1 MTRELIKTHTKVG
14 KSQWPPPRRPAYGGR
29 PLGYPGLLRSTGH
42 VAPRPLPGGH
52 LLRPLFVV
60 ALFSFLL
67 LTPHHSFGYIN
78 YTLENGVSRIPS
90 NSIIEIEYEGE
101 NIWIGTGEGLAV
113 SSDDGDTWVKYDSSN
128 GLNATSV
135 SAVVAA
141 PGLVWV
147 ATSGYEIVDGD
158 LIPIG
163 EGLNKGIISPDA
175 VVWSSHNPEQ
185 ATWYGKIVYDLA
197 LLDTAIYAACFYG
210 GLIRSTD
217 GGTTFENIF
226 PDSAAEYDYANEI
239 YADENNRFFS
249 VMIDTLSP
257 DTVFVYGGTAEG
269 INKFVYTTS
278 MGVPDTVFHYY
289 RGDSLVPVEAQLPG
303 NFVVAL
309 GVHRHGGNKIIW
321 AGCRPASAGGSF
333 AIAKSA
339 DGGQT
344 WQDISPDPFPDP
356 ECWNFSFQQDSVV
369 WAATGDG
376 LHRSYDLGANWET
389 FTYMRDTENP
399 NVFLEGNSFYSVEV
413 VGDTVWAGG
422 SDGLVKTTDG
432 GITWRVYRAY
442 IPIGDP
448 RVGKSYA
455 YPVPFST
462 RRGDGIVRIHYK
474 PESNTSVTIKI
485 YDFALDLVK
494 TVVNGKPVSAG
505 VEYDDDFWDGYN
517 GEGEEVANG
526 VYFYSIDMD
535 EGTQLWGKLVLLK

>member
-1 MTRELIKTHTKVG
+1 
-14 KSQWPPPRRPAYGGR
+14 
-29 PLGYPGLLRSTGH
+29 
-42 VAPRPLPGGH
+42 
-52 LLRPLFVV
+52 V

-67 LTPHHSFGYIN
+67 LTPHHSLGYIN
-78 YTLENGVSRIPS
+78 YTLENGVPRIPS
-90 NSIIEIEYEGE
+90 NSIIEVKYDGE
-101 NIWIGTGEGLAV
+101 NVWIGTGEGLAI
-113 SSDDGDTWVKYDSSN
+113 SSDDGETWVKYDSSN

-135 SAVVAA
+135 SAVAA
-141 PGLVWV
+141 AESLVWV
-147 ATSGYEIVDGD
+147 TTSGYEIVGGD

-163 EGLNKGIISPDA
+163 MGLNKSTDFGGTWETYS
-175 VVWSSHNPEQ
+175 PEQ
-185 ATWYGKIVYDLA
+185 ASYYGKITYDLA
-197 LLDTAIYAACFYG
+197 LLDTIIYAACFYG
-210 GLIRSTD
+210 GLIRSAD
-217 GGTTFENIF
+217 GGVTFENIF
-226 PDSAAEYDYANEI
+226 PDSAAEYDYTNEI

-257 DTVFVYGGTAEG
+257 DTVFVCGGTAEG

-278 MGVPDTVFHYY
+278 MGEPDTVFHYY
-289 RGDSLVPVEAQLPG
+289 RGDTLTQIEVQLPG

-309 GVHRHGGNKIIW
+309 GVQNYKGQKILW
-321 AGCRPASAGGSF
+321 AGCRPALAGGSF

-339 DGGQT
+339 DGGAS
-344 WQDISPDPFPDP
+344 WMNIFPDL
-356 ECWNFSFQQDSVV
+356 ECWNFSFQQDTIV

-376 LHRSYDLGANWET
+376 LHRSFDLGANWET

-432 GITWRVYRAY
+432 GVTWRVYRAY

-448 RVGKSYA
+448 RAGESYA

-462 RRGDGIVRIHYK
+462 KRGDGIVRIHYK
-474 PESNTSVTIKI
+474 PESNTSVTIKV

-505 VEYDDDFWDGYN
+505 VEYDDDYWDGYN
-517 GEGEEVANG
+517 GEGDEVANG
-526 VYFYSIDMD
+526 VYFYNIDMD
-535 EGTQLWGKLVLLK
+535 DGTQLWGKLVLLK